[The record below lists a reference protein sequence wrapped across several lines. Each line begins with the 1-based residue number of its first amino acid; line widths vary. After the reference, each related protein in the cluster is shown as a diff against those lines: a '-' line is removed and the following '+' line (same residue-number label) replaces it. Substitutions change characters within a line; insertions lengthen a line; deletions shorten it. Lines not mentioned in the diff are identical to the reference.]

1 MQALETVGFQ
11 GLQKRHILPE
21 RYAKSGKFFKN
32 LKKRLK
38 YLEKSYKILYM
49 EVINIPQKYQNDVE
63 LAVNYLKSEGC
74 SAIYLFGSIVTGK
87 THDESDIDIG
97 VKGLSPKKFIRTYSI
112 LNNKLLN
119 RIDLVDFDIN
129 NSFFELLN
137 SLGEV
142 KKIG

>member
-1 MQALETVGFQ
+1 VNVIPDIALLIPRHSIIVE
-11 GLQKRHILPE
+11 QKL
-21 RYAKSGKFFKN
+21 
-32 LKKRLK
+32 
-38 YLEKSYKILYM
+38 LEIMKKSYKIIYM
-49 EVINIPQKYQNDVE
+49 EAINIPQRYQNDVK

-87 THDESDIDIG
+87 MHEESDIDIG
-97 VKGLSPKKFIRTYSI
+97 VKGLSAKKFIRTYSI
-112 LNNKLLN
+112 LNERSLN